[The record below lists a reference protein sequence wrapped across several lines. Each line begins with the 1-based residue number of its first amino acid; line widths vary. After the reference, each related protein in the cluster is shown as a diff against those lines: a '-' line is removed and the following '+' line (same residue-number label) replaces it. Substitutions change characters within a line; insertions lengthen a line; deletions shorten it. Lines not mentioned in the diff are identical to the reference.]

1 MLVLVITFITG
12 NLKDCLIKELIPL
25 KHLTYGITPKLNYY
39 GTKTRVEFNG
49 SCLKQHKIMDTCGK
63 IAFTL
68 FMKFLAILAITIIRH
83 YKMHY
88 LVQSN

>member
-1 MLVLVITFITG
+1 MIAFITG
-12 NLKDCLIKELIPL
+12 NLKDCLINELITL

-39 GTKTRVEFNG
+39 DTKTRVEFNG
-49 SCLKQHKIMDTCGK
+49 GCLKQDKITDTHGK

-68 FMKFLAILAITIIRH
+68 FMKFLAILAITIIQH

-88 LVQSN
+88 LVQLN